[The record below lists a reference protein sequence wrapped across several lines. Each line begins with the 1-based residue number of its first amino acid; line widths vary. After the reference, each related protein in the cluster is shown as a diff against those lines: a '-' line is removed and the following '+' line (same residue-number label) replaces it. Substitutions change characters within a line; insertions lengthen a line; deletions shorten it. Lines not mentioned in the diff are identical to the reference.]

1 MHMLRRDAP
10 PVPARNSEAPVAES
24 PVQAPT
30 PPEGGWSVWH
40 LTDEDD
46 MGESIEQGI
55 IIRLLLAALAELA
68 RERDW
73 RRSLVASDNFFAWVE
88 ADPRVRV
95 SPDVYLLDD
104 PPTSYPGSWQTWRP
118 GHPPP
123 RFAVEVVSEE
133 WQKDYRHAPPKYDQ
147 LGARELVIFDPDAV
161 TRPRSHRVPLQ
172 VFRRDPAGLWAPVA
186 SGAGPVHCAELDA
199 WLVIVPGP
207 RLRISRD
214 AAGLDLVQIPEE
226 QVVSLRHEVLSL
238 RRENTALRARIEV
251 LEQRVE
257 AQDRIIHEQEQIIHE
272 QRATIREQ
280 AATIQAQAATIQAQ
294 AATIQAQAAT
304 IQTLEARVAVLE
316 TLVASLLARQQ

>member
-1 MHMLRRDAP
+1 MHMLRRDAHP
-10 PVPARNSEAPVAES
+10 DFTRNSEAPVAES

-40 LTDEDD
+40 LSDEDD
-46 MGESIEQGI
+46 MGEGIEQGL

-95 SPDVYLLDD
+95 SPDVYVLDD
-104 PPTSYPGSWQTWRP
+104 PPATYPGSWQTWRP

-123 RFAVEVVSEE
+123 RFAVEVVSDD

-161 TRPRSHRVPLQ
+161 THPRSHRVPLQ
-172 VFRRDPAGLWAPVA
+172 VYRRDPAGLWAPVA
-186 SGAGPVHCAELDA
+186 SGDGPVHCAELGA

-207 RLRISRD
+207 RLRIARD
-214 AAGLDLVQIPEE
+214 AAGLDLVQLPEE
-226 QVVSLRHEVLSL
+226 QVVALRRENIAL
-238 RRENTALRARIEV
+238 RRENTALRARIDV

-257 AQDRIIHEQEQIIHE
+257 AQDRIIREQEEI
-272 QRATIREQ
+272 
-280 AATIQAQAATIQAQ
+280 IQAQAATIQAQ

-304 IQTLEARVAVLE
+304 IQALEARVATLE
-316 TLVASLLARQQ
+316 AHIATLEALVASLLARQP